1 MQESI
6 LDDEMFADANTLLNV
21 EAEGG
26 KKLSDLV
33 RQLNSIQ
40 QQITDA
46 EEHLKA
52 LKSEKQKISIEN
64 IPMLIEFMIK

>member
-26 KKLSDLV
+26 KKLSNLV

-40 QQITDA
+40 QQITDT
-46 EEHLKA
+46 EEHLKT
-52 LKSEKQKISIEN
+52 LK
-64 IPMLIEFMIK
+64 